1 VAAGTF
7 KRGWDGQGRAASIR
21 RFERILDDQEP
32 MEQARGHLALA
43 AAAAA
48 IPEEHLIKDNWARAV
63 ARYATSE
70 SASAEVDLASAAVS
84 WDFPSPL
91 RGTVLRSRR
100 RSIFVSCEY
109 RARVGARSVIKIPRM
124 NSQLLRDGS
133 SGGQTTGDSTR
144 SRALGSDP
152 AKDAKIVGPFRPVE
166 ELLCK
171 DVDHC
176 FGLVGYQCKCDRKT
190 TCLAA
195 YATS

>member
-21 RFERILDDQEP
+21 RFESILDDQEP

-100 RSIFVSCEY
+100 RSIFVSCDIEPES
-109 RARVGARSVIKIPRM
+109 G
-124 NSQLLRDGS
+124 RDRLSKSPG
-133 SGGQTTGDSTR
+133 
-144 SRALGSDP
+144 
-152 AKDAKIVGPFRPVE
+152 
-166 ELLCK
+166 
-171 DVDHC
+171 
-176 FGLVGYQCKCDRKT
+176 
-190 TCLAA
+190 
-195 YATS
+195 

>member
-1 VAAGTF
+1 MAAGTF

-21 RFERILDDQEP
+21 RFESILDDQEP

-48 IPEEHLIKDNWARAV
+48 IPEEHLIKNNWARAV

-84 WDFPSPL
+84 RDFPSPL

-109 RARVGARSVIKIPRM
+109 RARVGARSVIKIPRI

-133 SGGQTTGDSTR
+133 SGGQTTGIRPDPVRSAPTPRRTR
-144 SRALGSDP
+144 KLLG
-152 AKDAKIVGPFRPVE
+152 R
-166 ELLCK
+166 
-171 DVDHC
+171 
-176 FGLVGYQCKCDRKT
+176 FGLWKNYYG
-190 TCLAA
+190 
-195 YATS
+195 

>member
-1 VAAGTF
+1 LDFPAPQGRGFCCAGWQLWWRQACLPSASNREEAAKAAVAFQREARVTLARQVFPLALDGLAKDVAAGTF

-21 RFERILDDQEP
+21 RFESILDDQEP

-100 RSIFVSCEY
+100 RSIFVSCDIEPES
-109 RARVGARSVIKIPRM
+109 G
-124 NSQLLRDGS
+124 RDRLSKSPG
-133 SGGQTTGDSTR
+133 
-144 SRALGSDP
+144 
-152 AKDAKIVGPFRPVE
+152 
-166 ELLCK
+166 
-171 DVDHC
+171 
-176 FGLVGYQCKCDRKT
+176 
-190 TCLAA
+190 
-195 YATS
+195 